1 MSEFRFICPFC
12 DTPLDCPEE
21 LNGVETECPVC
32 HAAIVPTISNDVFS
46 ECSEAEELRRKSYER
61 LEKLL
66 KEHIN

>member
-32 HAAIVPTISNDVFS
+32 KEAIVPSISNDVFS
-46 ECSEAEELRRKSYER
+46 EYSGHSKYSETEDWRRKI
-61 LEKLL
+61 LNNIK
-66 KEHIN
+66 K